1 MWIIEQRTPCL
12 SLLAGVAAVAVAGLL
27 HAQTDDPMLFCMG
40 TSIRAGGKDWA
51 YVLWEVNDGAPLPDP
66 ALSVHAR
73 PGGFTD
79 PGTFTRVTVA
89 QRQTDPATV
98 AWLIARAESIGQ
110 SAADLAHLLDTVF
123 ADLALSP
130 G

>member
-66 ALSVHAR
+66 ADPSAVLPAAGDA
-73 PGGFTD
+73 PGDGK
-79 PGTFTRVTVA
+79 GGE
-89 QRQTDPATV
+89 AT
-98 AWLIARAESIGQ
+98 
-110 SAADLAHLLDTVF
+110 
-123 ADLALSP
+123 P
-130 G
+130 